1 MTARIRPPIDRPAA
15 LLLAAAAQVPAGD
28 DLHRWRDDAVEHAV
42 NLAWQ
47 AGDLAVVGAL
57 AAGYDALLL
66 QAPVVENGRLRLR
79 PVGNAERRHRGAFST
94 PPVYARALATRALQN
109 WDINRLGRRTPTV
122 VDPACGAGAL
132 LRAVLARLLVAGL
145 SGDRVRSALHGV
157 DADPVAVLLCRA
169 ALAADLTLAGFP
181 CRPEDLAGQIVAGDA
196 LLGPTPL
203 RPAAGPGV
211 VWHEL
216 FPAVLAQA
224 GAEVEP
230 VTGWRGGFDAV
241 VANPPW
247 ERLKVHARDWDGTP
261 PPGLRVGRASAAR
274 ALRDVGRHPLTGAGE
289 LNAYLPF
296 VETCWRLL
304 AADGRAA
311 LLVPAGIAS
320 DRSAARLLE
329 GLTGAGSLDRLHL
342 IEPSAPIFA
351 GVSGRVGVAVVELVG
366 GPRSG
371 PEAVL
376 VAGDDPLPGS
386 NHETKSKAEPG
397 AEPVPVVALRVAEVA
412 VGLAGPDEPPG
423 DRAWPL
429 TAGLLRVLNPN
440 TGTAPLFGSAIDARI
455 VTAVHRRVPVLM
467 RRDPVTGAV
476 QADAWQLRLITPLH
490 MTRDAPRFRSAPG
503 EGLLPLW
510 EAKHCG
516 LLDPY
521 GGGTAQPRYW
531 VSEELVRERYGPLCD
546 RGWLAGYRNVST
558 TAGVRTLL
566 PAPLPVAGVG
576 NSLPLISAAR
586 LPLLLA
592 ALSTLPIDYLVRQK
606 HAGANV
612 NFFKLE
618 QVPVPPPADYD
629 QPSPWGPGTI
639 ADWVLARF
647 ARAVVWAP
655 GLSGLADELRRDGV
669 PVPDLED
676 DDPRARAQARAELDA
691 VHAVLLGLTRD
702 ELSHLLGTFG
712 ALRLRDER
720 QSGQFTTAA
729 LVLAAYDAL
738 L

>member
-1 MTARIRPPIDRPAA
+1 MTAPRAARSRPVLDRPAA
-15 LLLAAAAQVPAGD
+15 LLLAAAGQVAAGD
-28 DLHRWRDDAVEHAV
+28 DATSWRDSAVAHAV
-42 NLAWQ
+42 DVAW
-47 AGDLAVVGAL
+47 AANDLVAVGAL

-66 QAPVVENGRLRLR
+66 QAPVVEDGKLRLR

-94 PPVYARALATRALQN
+94 PPVYAGALARRALSRWSAGDDQPV
-109 WDINRLGRRTPTV
+109 PTV

-132 LRAVLARLLVAGL
+132 LRAVLARLLAAGVPGAQVA
-145 SGDRVRSALHGV
+145 RALHGV

-169 ALAADLTLAGFP
+169 ALAADLTLAGYD
-181 CRPEDLAGQIVAGDA
+181 CRPEQLADRIVAGDA
-196 LLGPTPL
+196 LLGATPL

-216 FPAVLAQA
+216 FPHALARPDAAVD
-224 GAEVEP
+224 P
-230 VTGWRGGFDAV
+230 VTGWQGGFDVV

-261 PPGLRVGRASAAR
+261 PPGLRGDRAGAAR

-304 AADGRAA
+304 APRGRAA

-329 GLTGAGSLDRLHL
+329 ALTGAGALDRLHL
-342 IEPSAPIFA
+342 IEPAGPIFA
-351 GVSGRVGVAVVELVG
+351 GVSGRVGVAIVELDG
-366 GPRSG
+366 GPAR
-371 PEAVL
+371 PADVRR
-376 VAGDDPLPGS
+376 
-386 NHETKSKAEPG
+386 T
-397 AEPVPVVALRVAEVA
+397 AEVA
-412 VGLAGPDEPPG
+412 IGLAGPDQSTEG
-423 DRAWPL
+423 RAWPL
-429 TAGLLRVLNPN
+429 TADLLRVLNPN
-440 TGTAPLFGSAIDARI
+440 TGTAPLFGSATDARI
-455 VTAVHRRVPVLM
+455 VTAVHRRTPVLL
-467 RRDPVTGAV
+467 RRDPGTGAV
-476 QADAWQLRLITPLH
+476 VDDAWQLRLITPLH
-490 MTRDAPRFRSAPG
+490 MTRDAPHFRSAPG

-521 GGGTAQPRYW
+521 GGGTAEPRYW
-531 VSEELVRERYGPLCD
+531 VAEDLVRERYGPLCD

-558 TAGVRTLL
+558 SAGVRTLL

-576 NSLPLISAAR
+576 NSLPLISAER

-592 ALSTLPIDYLVRQK
+592 ALASLPVDYLVRQK

-618 QVPVPPPADYD
+618 QAPVPRPADYD
-629 QPSPWGPGTI
+629 RPAPWGPGSI
-639 ADWVLARF
+639 GDWVLARF
-647 ARAVVWAP
+647 ARAVVWSP
-655 GLSGLADELRRDGV
+655 GLAGLAEELRRDGV
-669 PVPDLED
+669 PVSTD
-676 DDPRARAQARAELDA
+676 DDPQARAQARAELDA
-691 VHAVLLGLTRD
+691 VHAVLFGLDRA

-712 ALRLRDER
+712 ALAAREEKLH
-720 QSGQFTTAA
+720 GGFVTADR
-729 LVLAAYDAL
+729 VLAAYDRL
-738 L
+738 T

>member
-1 MTARIRPPIDRPAA
+1 MTARVPPLIERPAA
-15 LLLAAAAQVPAGD
+15 LLLAAAAQVPPDD
-28 DLHRWRDDAVEHAV
+28 DLHRWRDEAVRQAV
-42 NLAWQ
+42 GLAWQ
-47 AGDLAVVGAL
+47 AGDLAGVGAL

-66 QAPVVENGRLRLR
+66 QAPVLHEGRLRLR

-94 PPVYARALATRALQN
+94 PPVYARSLATRALQG
-109 WDINRLGRRTPTV
+109 WDADRLAGQTPTV

-132 LRAVLARLLVAGL
+132 LRAVLAWLLAAGVP
-145 SGDRVRSALHGV
+145 GARVVSALHGV
-157 DADPVAVLLCRA
+157 DADPIAVLLCRA
-169 ALAADLTLAGFP
+169 ALAADLTLAGHP
-181 CRPEDLAGQIVAGDA
+181 CHPEQLAQQVVAGDA

-216 FPAVLAQA
+216 FARVLDRPGAPA
-224 GAEVEP
+224 EP
-230 VTGWRGGFDAV
+230 ITGWRGGFDAV
-241 VANPPW
+241 IANPPW
-247 ERLKVHARDWDGTP
+247 ERLKVHARDWDGAP
-261 PPGLRVGRASAAR
+261 PPGLRMDRASAAR
-274 ALRDVGRHPLTGAGE
+274 ALRDVGRHPLTGSGE

-304 AADGRAA
+304 APDGRAA

-329 GLTGAGSLDRLHL
+329 ALTAAGSLDRMHL
-342 IEPSAPIFA
+342 IEPAAPIFA
-351 GVSGRVGVAVVELVG
+351 GVSGRVGVAIMELAG
-366 GPRSG
+366 GPRATD
-371 PEAVL
+371 PEADGR
-376 VAGDDPLPGS
+376 A
-386 NHETKSKAEPG
+386 N
-397 AEPVPVVALRVAEVA
+397 RIAEVA
-412 VGLAGPDEPPG
+412 VALAGPDEPPG
-423 DRAWPL
+423 ERAWPL
-429 TAGLLRVLNPN
+429 TATLLRVLNPN
-440 TGTAPLFGSAIDARI
+440 TGTAPLFGSATDARI
-455 VTAVHRRVPVLM
+455 VTAVHRRVPVLL
-467 RRDPVTGAV
+467 RRDPVSGAV
-476 QADAWQLRLITPLH
+476 LADAWRLRLITPLH
-490 MTRDAPRFRSAPG
+490 MTRDAPRFHSAPG

-521 GGGTAQPRYW
+521 GGGTARPRYW
-531 VSEELVRERYGPLCD
+531 VAEELVHERYGPLCE

-558 TAGVRTLL
+558 TTAARTLL

-576 NSLPLISAAR
+576 NSLPLISADR

-592 ALSTLPIDYLVRQK
+592 ALSTLPVDYLVRQK

-629 QPSPWGPGTI
+629 RPSPWGAGTI
-639 ADWVLARF
+639 SDWVLARF

-655 GLSGLADELRRDGV
+655 GLHGLAEELRREGV
-669 PVPDLED
+669 PVPED
-676 DDPRARAQARAELDA
+676 DDPLLRAEARAELDA
-691 VHAVLLGLTRD
+691 AHAVLLGMTRA

-720 QSGQFTTAA
+720 QDGRFSTAER
-729 LVLAAYDAL
+729 VLAAHDRL
-738 L
+738 T

>member
-1 MTARIRPPIDRPAA
+1 MNAGPRTVIDQPAA
-15 LLLAAAAQVPAGD
+15 LLLAAAAQVPASD

-42 NLAWQ
+42 NLAWE
-47 AGDLAVVGAL
+47 AGDLTVVGAL

-66 QAPVVENGRLRLR
+66 QAPVVEGGRLRLR

-94 PPVYARALATRALQN
+94 PPVYATALATRALRG
-109 WDINRLGRRTPTV
+109 WDADRLADRTPSV
-122 VDPACGAGAL
+122 VDPSCGAGAL
-132 LRAVLARLLVAGL
+132 LRAVLAHLLATGL
-145 SGDRVRSALHGV
+145 PGDRVVEALHGV
-157 DADPVAVLLCRA
+157 DADPIAVLLCRA
-169 ALAADLTLAGFP
+169 ALAADLTLAGHP
-181 CRPEDLAGQIVAGDA
+181 CRPEQLADRIVAGDA
-196 LLGPTPL
+196 LLGATPL

-211 VWHEL
+211 TWHEL
-216 FPAVLAQA
+216 FPEVLARP
-224 GAEVEP
+224 GAAIEP
-230 VTGWRGGFDAV
+230 VTGWQGGFDAV

-247 ERLKVHARDWDGTP
+247 ERLKVHARDWDGAP

-274 ALRDVGRHPLTGAGE
+274 GLRHVGRHPLTGAGE

-304 AADGRAA
+304 APDGRAA

-329 GLTGAGSLDRLHL
+329 GLTGAGSLDRMHL
-342 IEPSAPIFA
+342 IDPVAPIFV
-351 GVSGRVGVAVVELVG
+351 GVSGRIGVAVVELVG
-366 GPRSG
+366 GPQTREQAREQVRVDQ
-371 PEAVL
+371 PL
-376 VAGDDPLPGS
+376 V
-386 NHETKSKAEPG
+386 
-397 AEPVPVVALRVAEVA
+397 RVAEVA
-412 VGLAGPDEPPG
+412 VGLAGPNDPPG
-423 DRAWPL
+423 ERAWAL

-440 TGTAPLFGSAIDARI
+440 TGTAPLFGSATDARI
-455 VTAVHRRVPVLM
+455 VTAVHRRVPVLL
-467 RRDPVTGAV
+467 RRDPISTVV
-476 QADAWQLRLITPLH
+476 QDDAWKLRLITPFH
-490 MTRDAPRFRSAPG
+490 MTRDAPQFRLAPG
-503 EGLLPLW
+503 YGLLPLW

-531 VSEELVRERYGPLCD
+531 IREDLVRERYGPLCE

-558 TAGVRTLL
+558 TAGARTLL

-576 NSLPLISAAR
+576 NSLPLISADR

-629 QPSPWGPGTI
+629 RPSPWGPGTI
-639 ADWVLARF
+639 SDWVLARF

-655 GLSGLADELRRDGV
+655 SLSGLADELRRDGV
-669 PVPDLED
+669 PVPEIED
-676 DDPRARAQARAELDA
+676 DDPLLRAQARAELDA
-691 VHAVLLGLTRD
+691 AHAVLLGLTRD
-702 ELSHLLGTFG
+702 ELDHLLTTFG
-712 ALRLRDER
+712 ALRIRDEKLTGR
-720 QSGQFTTAA
+720 FVTAER
-729 LVLAAYDAL
+729 VLAAYDRL
-738 L
+738 C